1 VPTSAYV
8 PFLAFTVGY
17 YLISLRVNGF
27 TRDFDWR
34 RHERFVRSW
43 RPAVIP
49 TVDVFLPVCGE
60 PIG

>member
-1 VPTSAYV
+1 M